1 MSFFSK
7 IIKWIPLG
15 RVNEVTSLAL
25 TEKLGSGDVQI
36 IDVRTTAEWKLSA
49 IEGSINLPITSF
61 NKSTIDALNLDK
73 KKLTV
78 AICLSAHRSIPAVRV
93 LKEFGFDNTA
103 QLKGGMKSWWSL
115 KLPTQKSEKN

>member
-1 MSFFSK
+1 MLFFSK
-7 IIKWIPLG
+7 ITKWIPLG
-15 RVNEVTSLAL
+15 RVNEVTSMELID
-25 TEKLGSGDVQI
+25 KLGGSDVQI

-61 NKSTIDALNLDK
+61 NKSTVDALSLDK

-93 LKEFGFDNTA
+93 LKEFGFDNA
-103 QLKGGMKSWWSL
+103 VQLKGGMKSWWSL
-115 KLPTQKSEKN
+115 KLPTQKSAKI